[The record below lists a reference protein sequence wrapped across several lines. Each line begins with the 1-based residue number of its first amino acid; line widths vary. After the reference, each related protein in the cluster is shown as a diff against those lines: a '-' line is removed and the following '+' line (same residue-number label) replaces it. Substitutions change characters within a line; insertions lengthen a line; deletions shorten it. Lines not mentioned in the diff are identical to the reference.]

1 MKLTKREAF
10 LLKLVSFVALLAL
23 SYYFIIAPQLERL
36 AETEQNLALKSSEV
50 ETIESE
56 IQSLPLLEEEIASL
70 QEEIR
75 VSTKTFYPELR
86 QKKLIVILDEQLKQ
100 SGTAADSLTFSQVN
114 SEESTEDLGTDN
126 EQTEENSYVNSNG
139 EPVKTV
145 LQSISIQVPFTGS
158 YEQIIDLIRR
168 LEDMNRTF
176 VINSLQ
182 LSQGTDGTISGTINL
197 DFYSLKKLFPD
208 PQDEDYLSWPYNTP
222 KGIDNPFRFIESEE
236 SVSEDDLETT
246 APEGTESLPESEN
259 QDEEQP

>member
-36 AETEQNLALKSSEV
+36 AATELNLALKSAEV
-50 ETIESE
+50 EAIESE

-126 EQTEENSYVNSNG
+126 EQTENSDVNSNG

-208 PQDEDYLSWPYNTP
+208 PQDEIILAGHTIHL
-222 KGIDNPFRFIESEE
+222 K
-236 SVSEDDLETT
+236 V
-246 APEGTESLPESEN
+246 
-259 QDEEQP
+259 